1 MRSKCL
7 RVNTVICYSPEVLS
21 GGEIAGIVIGVLAAI
36 ILVAIVVILVIRRK
50 NIRKA
55 KIERDQ
61 RRRHR
66 EDN

>member
-1 MRSKCL
+1 MII
-7 RVNTVICYSPEVLS
+7 ICYSAEVLS

-36 ILVAIVVILVIRRK
+36 LLVAVAVILVIRRK

-66 EDN
+66 DDN

>member
-1 MRSKCL
+1 MII
-7 RVNTVICYSPEVLS
+7 ICYFAEVLS

-36 ILVAIVVILVIRRK
+36 LLVAVVVILVIRRK

-66 EDN
+66 DDN

>member
-1 MRSKCL
+1 MII
-7 RVNTVICYSPEVLS
+7 ICYFAEVLS

-36 ILVAIVVILVIRRK
+36 MLVAVVVILVIRRK

-66 EDN
+66 DDN

>member
-1 MRSKCL
+1 M
-7 RVNTVICYSPEVLS
+7 CYSAEVLS

-36 ILVAIVVILVIRRK
+36 MLVAVVVILVIRRK

-66 EDN
+66 DDN